1 MTETLERQ
9 IVKTLMMISIAFALI
24 MGWSA
29 YAQRPMGSPQD
40 GRNPEEQI
48 ERLKERLD
56 LSDQQAEELRPIFE
70 ESREKLQALREQYQ
84 DQSRSQETM
93 EAFRSEREALQEETN
108 QKLATVLSDGQLKD
122 FQEMQGEARANLR
135 QGQRQGEGQRQG
147 QGQRSGQGR
156 GQRPGQGQGR
166 GRR

>member
-1 MTETLERQ
+1 MTVTLERR

-29 YAQRPMGSPQD
+29 YAQRPMGSPQGD
-40 GRNPEEQI
+40 RNPEEQI

-56 LSDQQAEELRPIFE
+56 LSDQQAKDIRPIFE

-84 DQSRSQETM
+84 DPSRSQETM
-93 EAFRSEREALQEETN
+93 EALRNERAELQEETN
-108 QKLATVLSDGQLKD
+108 QKLATVLSDEQMTQYREL
-122 FQEMQGEARANLR
+122 QGDRPSMR
-135 QGQRQGEGQRQG
+135 QGQRQGDG
-147 QGQRSGQGR
+147 QGQRPGRGQGQGR
-156 GQRPGQGQGR
+156 GQRPGQGQGG

>member
-1 MTETLERQ
+1 MTVTLERQ

-29 YAQRPMGSPQD
+29 YAQRPMGSPQ
-40 GRNPEEQI
+40 GGQNPEEQI

-70 ESREKLQALREQYQ
+70 ESREQLQVLREQYQ

-108 QKLATVLSDGQLKD
+108 QKLATVLSDEQLKD
-122 FQEMQGEARANLR
+122 FQEWIY
-135 QGQRQGEGQRQG
+135 
-147 QGQRSGQGR
+147 
-156 GQRPGQGQGR
+156 
-166 GRR
+166 